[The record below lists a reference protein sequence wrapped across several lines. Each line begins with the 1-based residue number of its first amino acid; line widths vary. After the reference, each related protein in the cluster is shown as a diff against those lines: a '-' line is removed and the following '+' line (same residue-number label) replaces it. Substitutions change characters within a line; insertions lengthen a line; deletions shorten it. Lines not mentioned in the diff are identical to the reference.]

1 MVFVLFHLSLKFPT
15 PLLFCIYCSLLNI
28 LEYLGI
34 CFLFFFSP
42 LRKIFVFQIRD
53 VENKLRP
60 ITLASLIGVWRDN
73 CGSENCDESVSG
85 ASFISEV
92 SEELSSQLQSGI
104 IKIARR
110 ALLDEIISS
119 TISDFLNAKKRDEH
133 LKSVPAS
140 SAANVVKCISVIQF
154 VFAHY
159 SHAHL
164 LCTYMQIKN
173 LWGYH

>member
-1 MVFVLFHLSLKFPT
+1 MIFVLFHCSLRSSL
-15 PLLFCIYCSLLNI
+15 PLLYCFAFTSQGYIFSSFLISHVAYKFC
-28 LEYLGI
+28 
-34 CFLFFFSP
+34 
-42 LRKIFVFQIRD
+42 FVLQIRD

-60 ITLASLIGVWRDN
+60 ITLASLIGVWREK

-85 ASFISEV
+85 VNFISEV

-119 TISDFLNAKKRDEH
+119 AISEFFITKKRDEH
-133 LKSVPAS
+133 LKSDPPS

-154 VFAHY
+154 VFAHLY
-159 SHAHL
+159 AHAQH
-164 LCTYMQIKN
+164 LCTYMQI
-173 LWGYH
+173 